1 MLSQN
6 GFSEAWLCS
15 IFSNFSED
23 LLEALRAAWLSVMIV
38 HFHSMQQ
45 AENTPYSHYRRSM
58 MSFMQYEVLCNEFA
72 NSLLLSRFFLQ
83 LKLSFPNH
91 LFFWIRRCQGLVT
104 TNWPCS
110 TAAPLLSPGDDL
122 LRTRSTQHVE
132 TIIFAS
138 RISTRRAIVYL
149 RGQMTDPD
157 RENRERERE
166 SESCGAGAKAARRPT
181 QANGGQRRSGGRGA
195 GAAV

>member
-1 MLSQN
+1 
-6 GFSEAWLCS
+6 
-15 IFSNFSED
+15 
-23 LLEALRAAWLSVMIV
+23 MIV

-58 MSFMQYEVLCNEFA
+58 MSFMQYEVLCNEFP

-157 RENRERERE
+157 REDRERERE
-166 SESCGAGAKAARRPT
+166 RVRAVAQGPKLHGDRHRRMVVRGEVGVGEQGRLCDGASGGAGRRWT
-181 QANGGQRRSGGRGA
+181 RR
-195 GAAV
+195 